1 MKHTCNESSPIK
13 IGVVGYWQG
22 ARAGLRWEMGEIAP
36 GPPLQ
41 GGPRDEIYLL
51 QIKYSFKKIL

>member
-22 ARAGLRWEMGEIAP
+22 ARAGLRWRNGGNCP
-36 GPPLQ
+36 GPPAAR
-41 GGPRDEIYLL
+41 GPP
-51 QIKYSFKKIL
+51 